1 MLHVPEEIEGLSVTG
16 PTDTCEFHEKNTDC
30 RKQDVS
36 AMSQSPATMLITV
49 LRREGDGTAAANL
62 LATVS
67 IALNLESLRPV
78 A

>member
-1 MLHVPEEIEGLSVTG
+1 
-16 PTDTCEFHEKNTDC
+16 
-30 RKQDVS
+30 
-36 AMSQSPATMLITV
+36 MSQSPATMLITV
-49 LRREGDGTAAANL
+49 LRREGDGTAAGNL